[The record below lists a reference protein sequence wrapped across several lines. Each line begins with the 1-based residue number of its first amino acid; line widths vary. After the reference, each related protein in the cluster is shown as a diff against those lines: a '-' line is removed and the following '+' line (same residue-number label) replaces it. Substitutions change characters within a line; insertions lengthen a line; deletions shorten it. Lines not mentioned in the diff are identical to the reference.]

1 MSDCGIKT
9 VMNDTAQIKVLFKET
24 PKSVGS
30 FCELE
35 TEAWNSL
42 VKLEKPLSKS

>member
-1 MSDCGIKT
+1 MSDWGIKT
-9 VMNDTAQIKVLFKET
+9 VMNDTAQIKVPFKET
-24 PKSVGS
+24 PKGVGS

-35 TEAWNSL
+35 TETWNSL

>member
-35 TEAWNSL
+35 TGVWNSF
-42 VKLEKPLSKS
+42 VQIGETSQ

>member
-9 VMNDTAQIKVLFKET
+9 VMNDTTQIKVLFKET
-24 PKSVGS
+24 PKSVVS

-42 VKLEKPLSKS
+42 FKLEKPLSKS

>member
-24 PKSVGS
+24 PSVGS

-42 VKLEKPLSKS
+42 FKLEKPLSKS

>member
-24 PKSVGS
+24 PKIFGS

-35 TEAWNSL
+35 TEAWNSF
-42 VKLEKPLSKS
+42 VQIGETSQ